1 MKKNLIIAAVF
12 VLLCGAWFGS
22 CKVQN
27 NQKEKL
33 SLKLKIAQD
42 SILRLQTPE
51 IRWDTITLPGK
62 TITLAA
68 DTVFEQFRDTI
79 WKTDSTAKVYTG
91 SDSSEFLTIRWTIVS
106 PKLYSKQFSYDLR
119 QQIIEKPMIYYR
131 DKPVDRPVETPKAHL
146 RVFAGGGTNNTY
158 FGGAEFNSKERWGL
172 MYQYNTKQH
181 QAGFS
186 YRIF

>member
-1 MKKNLIIAAVF
+1 MKKYLIAGLLF
-12 VLLCGAWFGS
+12 VLLGSGWFVS

-27 NQKEKL
+27 KQKEKL

-42 SILRLQTPE
+42 SIVRLQTPE

-62 TITLAA
+62 TTLLPA
-68 DTVFEQFRDTI
+68 DTVFEQFRDTV

-91 SDSSEFLTIRWTIVS
+91 SDSSEFLTIRWAIVS

-119 QQIIEKPMIYYR
+119 QQIIEKDIVIYR
-131 DKPVDRPVETPKAHL
+131 DKPVDRPVETQKAHL

-158 FGGAEFNSKERWGL
+158 FGGAEFQSKERWGL